1 MKSEIFISKS
11 PKKTM
16 EIARIIFLKFQ
27 KLFKDRKN
35 GLLFALVGPLGSGKT
50 IFVQG
55 MAKFLGIKDRIQSPT
70 FLIYKEKIK
79 KIYKEIIN
87 LLKEKKVE
95 KAKKQIPLYYK
106 IVDKA
111 AKIGIIKKNRASR
124 KKSKIMKLINKE
136 ESS

>member
-1 MKSEIFISKS
+1 MPITKSA
-11 PKKTM
+11 KKALRQS
-16 EIARIIFLKFQ
+16 EKR
-27 KLFKDRKN
+27 RKRN
-35 GLLFALVGPLGSGKT
+35 
-50 IFVQG
+50 
-55 MAKFLGIKDRIQSPT
+55 
-70 FLIYKEKIK
+70 LIYKEKIK

-95 KAKKQIPLYYK
+95 QAKKQIPLYYK